1 MLREVPFYDE
11 LNTVKES
18 KAFKKQ
24 ARSYGVEVI
33 DLKDASVQLLT
44 SRSSIKDLFKNL
56 ITEKVLL
63 RKHKTFETYNV
74 LLFILILL
82 IKQ

>member
-1 MLREVPFYDE
+1 MLEA
-11 LNTVKES
+11 S
-18 KAFKKQ
+18 K
-24 ARSYGVEVI
+24 
-33 DLKDASVQLLT
+33 
-44 SRSSIKDLFKNL
+44 SSIKDLFKNL
-56 ITEKVLL
+56 ITETVLL

>member
-56 ITEKVLL
+56 IAEKVLL
-63 RKHKTFETYNV
+63 QKHKTFETYNV

>member
-24 ARSYGVEVI
+24 AHSYGVEVI

-56 ITEKVLL
+56 LAEIKGFKYQITLK
-63 RKHKTFETYNV
+63 
-74 LLFILILL
+74 
-82 IKQ
+82 